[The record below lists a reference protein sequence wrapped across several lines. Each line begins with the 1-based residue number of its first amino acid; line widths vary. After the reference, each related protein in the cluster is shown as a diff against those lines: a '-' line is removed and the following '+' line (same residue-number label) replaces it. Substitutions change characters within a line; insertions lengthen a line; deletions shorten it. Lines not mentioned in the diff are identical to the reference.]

1 MTNPSNKS
9 NTLKLLE
16 NAISSRL
23 INYFDHNE
31 FRNIEKIYGS
41 GISVVYKSEWTKCG
55 LIVARK
61 SLKFD
66 MEEKDI
72 DSFVEE
78 LHRLQRASFHPK
90 IVHFYGITKDSYGE
104 YKMVL
109 QFANEGDLRE
119 YLNKNFLNLQ
129 WEDKYRIAGEIAQG
143 LTFLHNNNII
153 HRNLHTK
160 NILVHDNKI
169 IISDFGLSKL
179 MTTDSSNSNTLTD
192 GMPSFMDPQSLKNPT
207 YKHTTKSDIYSY
219 GVILWE
225 ISSGHK
231 PFPTLKRIQIA
242 IKIYNGEREQ
252 PIKDTPP
259 EYVEL
264 YKRCWDD
271 EPDNRPKIEEILDF
285 FKSYTFKPMN
295 THANMEKPSEG
306 SPEKETIIEF
316 YDHRKAIF

>member
-1 MTNPSNKS
+1 
-9 NTLKLLE
+9 
-16 NAISSRL
+16 
-23 INYFDHNE
+23 
-31 FRNIEKIYGS
+31 
-41 GISVVYKSEWTKCG
+41 
-55 LIVARK
+55 
-61 SLKFD
+61 

-78 LHRLQRASFHPK
+78 
-90 IVHFYGITKDSYGE
+90 
-104 YKMVL
+104 
-109 QFANEGDLRE
+109 
-119 YLNKNFLNLQ
+119 
-129 WEDKYRIAGEIAQG
+129 
-143 LTFLHNNNII
+143 
-153 HRNLHTK
+153 HTK

-179 MTTDSSNSNTLTD
+179 MTSDSSNSNTLTD
-192 GMPSFMDPQSLKNPT
+192 GMPSFMDPQCLKNPK

-271 EPDNRPKIEEILDF
+271 KPDNRPKIEEILEF
-285 FKSYTFKPMN
+285 LSH
-295 THANMEKPSEG
+295 THLN
-306 SPEKETIIEF
+306 
-316 YDHRKAIF
+316 R